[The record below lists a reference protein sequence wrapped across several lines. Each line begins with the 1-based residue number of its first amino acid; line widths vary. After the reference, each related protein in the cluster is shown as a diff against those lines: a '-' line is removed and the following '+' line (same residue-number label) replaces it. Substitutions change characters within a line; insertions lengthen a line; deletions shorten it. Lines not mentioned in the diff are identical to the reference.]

1 MQNQML
7 LDFLPLL
14 AFFVANMLWGA
25 QIATIVL
32 VVATI
37 LQVAYLKITKQP
49 IKKMHLISAGL
60 VLVFG
65 VITILL
71 NDEEYLQWK
80 STVVLW
86 LFAVATL
93 ISHFIGQRKPLIQH
107 AMEKMVD
114 LERKVFMKMSWQW
127 IAYFVI
133 AGLVNIVLIY
143 SVSFDTW
150 TYFKVFGLLI
160 ASMALVFFQMA
171 AYVGEDN
178 LRPEFK
184 EANQAAN
191 NEKAK

>member
-1 MQNQML
+1 MQNTML

-14 AFFVANMLWGA
+14 AFFVANMVWGP

-37 LQVAYLKITKQP
+37 IQIAYLKLSNQP
-49 IKKMHLISAGL
+49 IKTMHWVSSGL

-65 VITILL
+65 VITVLL

-93 ISHFIGQRKPLIQH
+93 ISHYIMDKKPLIER

-114 LERKVFMKMSWQW
+114 LDKATYLKMSWQW
-127 IAYFVI
+127 VSYFML
-133 AGLVNIVLIY
+133 AGALNIVLIY
-143 SVSFDTW
+143 TVHFDTW

-171 AYVGEDN
+171 KYVGEDN

-184 EANQAAN
+184 EAN
-191 NEKAK
+191 EKKG